1 MQRRL
6 LYCNRILGIRPFNG
20 MAESVSENG
29 SEAHPPGRYGRTT
42 TEHLPALLRPFR
54 LCPVKTPLKSELS
67 KFEWQWCFDFSE
79 KQLKIGSAPF
89 SLRLKNIFCKAGT
102 VLVDFSCKIC

>member
-6 LYCNRILGIRPFNG
+6 LYCNRILGNRPFNG

-54 LCPVKTPLKSELS
+54 LCPVKTPLKSQLS

-102 VLVDFSCKIC
+102 VFG

>member
-1 MQRRL
+1 
-6 LYCNRILGIRPFNG
+6 

-29 SEAHPPGRYGRTT
+29 NEAHPPGRYGRTT

-89 SLRLKNIFCKAGT
+89 SLRLKNIFWLISHAKYAKIKMEDSYNLINKNRKA
-102 VLVDFSCKIC
+102 L